1 MDNSVRPNSIV
12 VHRLD
17 NVAVALMDMAPQ
29 EMVIFEGGQPFP
41 ALEAIPRGHKV
52 ALEPIP
58 KGQMVRKY
66 GEVIGAALQDI
77 PKGAL
82 VHTHNMTGEEP

>member
-1 MDNSVRPNSIV
+1 
-12 VHRLD
+12 
-17 NVAVALMDMAPQ
+17 
-29 EMVIFEGGQPFP
+29 
-41 ALEAIPRGHKV
+41 
-52 ALEPIP
+52 
-58 KGQMVRKY
+58 MVRKY